1 MLDTET
7 TLLAPEQSEEL
18 RTRWDRIQAGF
29 VDQPQNAVEE
39 ADSLVTD
46 LVQRIT
52 GRFSSERQR
61 LEDQWAK
68 GDDVST
74 EDLRVALTRY
84 RSFFDRLLSA

>member
-18 RTRWDRIQAGF
+18 KTRWERIQSGF
-29 VDQPQNAVEE
+29 VDQPQTAVEE
-39 ADSLVTD
+39 ADTLVTD
-46 LVQRIT
+46 LLQRIT

-74 EDLRVALTRY
+74 EDLRVVLTRY